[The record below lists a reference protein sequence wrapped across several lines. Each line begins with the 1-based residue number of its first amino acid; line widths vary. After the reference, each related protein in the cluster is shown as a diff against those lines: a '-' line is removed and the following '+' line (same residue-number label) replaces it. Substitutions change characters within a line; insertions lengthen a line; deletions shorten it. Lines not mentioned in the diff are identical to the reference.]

1 MKLRV
6 LSEIQYKETTTSM
19 DRSNSTGVRA
29 QGSVNDLLHTR
40 PQLKPTSKTKRKPKD
55 ASPS

>member
-6 LSEIQYKETTTSM
+6 LSEIQLKEPSTNM

-29 QGSVNDLLHTR
+29 QGSVNDLLHK
-40 PQLKPTSKTKRKPKD
+40 PQVAPKQKNKKQPLKNEFTN
-55 ASPS
+55 